1 MHHRCIIIA
10 IIVLGLLV
18 SGLAMQPA
26 RAQDDGPAQRAS
38 GCRRF
43 VSNGAVHIGRRCGD
57 ATPIV
62 VLPSGLQ
69 VAAPRTMILPRSL
82 PAPFLSS
89 RAATRFGLLGAGSD
103 ITCEDFD
110 DEGISRKKA
119 QKRAQRFFERNGG
132 PRNDPFGL
140 DEDGDGRACEELL

>member
-1 MHHRCIIIA
+1 MGRRNA
-10 IIVLGLLV
+10 RRAAAASSPTAPST
-18 SGLAMQPA
+18 SG
-26 RAQDDGPAQRAS
+26 
-38 GCRRF
+38 
-43 VSNGAVHIGRRCGD
+43 GAVATRRR
-57 ATPIV
+57 
-62 VLPSGLQ
+62 LS
-69 VAAPRTMILPRSL
+69 SS
-82 PAPFLSS
+82 PFLSS
-89 RAATRFGLLGAGSD
+89 RAATRFGLLGLGND